1 MILSMTGSS
10 KPVIGLA
17 GGIGAGKS
25 VVATMLAE
33 LGCMISDADA
43 AGREALRDSA
53 IRKQLLQWWGETIL
67 DRSGAV
73 DRAKVA
79 TIVFNDPRERIRLEA
94 LTHPWI
100 HQRRHDEFAFA
111 GPEIKAFV
119 IDAPLLFETNL
130 DDECDAV
137 IFVDAPEKLRRERVR
152 RERGWDA
159 AELARRESVQ
169 LALDEKRKRADH
181 VISNDGD
188 LSGLRAQVHDVFH
201 TIMLTCSR

>member
-1 MILSMTGSS
+1 MPSATARR
-10 KPVIGLA
+10 PVIGLA

-25 VVATMLAE
+25 AVARMLAE
-33 LGCMISDADA
+33 LGCLVSDADA
-43 AGREALRDSA
+43 AARAALLDPA
-53 IRKQLLQWWGETIL
+53 IRKQLVQWWGETIL
-67 DRSGAV
+67 DSRGEV
-73 DRAKVA
+73 DRGKVA
-79 TIVFNDPRERIRLEA
+79 AIVFKDPRERTWLEG

-100 HQRRHDEFAFA
+100 HQQRRDEFASA

-137 IFVDAPEKLRRERVR
+137 IFVDAPEKLRRERVG

-159 AELARRESVQ
+159 EELARRESAQ
-169 LALDEKRKRADH
+169 LALDEKRRRADY

-188 LSGLRAQVHDVFH
+188 LGGLRAQVHDVFT